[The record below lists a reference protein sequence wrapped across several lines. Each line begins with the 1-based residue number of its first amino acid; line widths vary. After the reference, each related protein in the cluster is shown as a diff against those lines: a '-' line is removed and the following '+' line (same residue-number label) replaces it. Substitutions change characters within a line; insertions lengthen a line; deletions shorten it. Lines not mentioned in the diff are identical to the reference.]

1 MLFTTQIVSRV
12 QALSPLLIAFLV
24 AVGPASVYGA
34 EESGRVKA
42 LFLYNFAN
50 FAEWPE
56 GAFSGPEDPI
66 RLCLFGEVEFGKFI
80 QEFEGAIV
88 RNRQLEIIRTEA
100 VSEIRQGCHILFVNR
115 EQKVRLPDFWSD
127 IRYLYVL
134 SIGEEEGF
142 TSKGGIVNIV
152 RTYDG
157 LEFDINIET
166 ALANG
171 LNFSSD
177 VLSLARKIKRAEAVG
192 SGE

>member
-1 MLFTTQIVSRV
+1 MLFTARMVSKVRS
-12 QALSPLLIAFLV
+12 LSPLLISLFI
-24 AVGPASVYGA
+24 AVGPATGYGT
-34 EESGRVKA
+34 EESGRIKA

-56 GAFSGPEDPI
+56 GAFSSPEEPI
-66 RLCLFGEVEFGKFI
+66 RLCLFGEVEFGQFI
-80 QEFEGAIV
+80 QGFEGAV
-88 RNRQLEIIRTEA
+88 VMNRQLEIIRTEA
-100 VSEIRQGCHILFVNR
+100 ISEIRQGCHILFVSQ
-115 EQKVRLPDFWSD
+115 QKQVRLPDLWND

-134 SIGEEEGF
+134 SIGEQQGF

-152 RTYDG
+152 RTFDR

-166 ALANG
+166 AMANG
-171 LNFSSD
+171 LNFGSD